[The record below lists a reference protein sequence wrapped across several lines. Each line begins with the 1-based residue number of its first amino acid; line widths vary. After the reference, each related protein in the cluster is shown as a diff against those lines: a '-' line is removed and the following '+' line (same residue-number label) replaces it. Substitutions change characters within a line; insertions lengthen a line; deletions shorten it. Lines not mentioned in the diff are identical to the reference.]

1 MQIKDI
7 SLEDLYTYRKGM
19 EKGME
24 KKQQGIIIKM
34 LQSKLLTIEQIAD
47 IAGVDSS
54 VVVKIQS
61 EIKTND

>member
-1 MQIKDI
+1 MPITDI
-7 SLEDLYTYRKGM
+7 SLEDFYTYRKGM